1 MSELLAKARNYEKNI
16 TSKIPDS
23 QRPVFHFSNP
33 AGWMNDPNGFSDYRG
48 EHHLFFQYYPYATHW
63 DSMHWGHAKSK
74 DFIQW
79 EYLPAALA
87 PDKDYDG
94 LGAFSGSAL
103 EDGERQILVYT
114 GVEEQIIENG
124 EKRVA
129 QNQCIAIGNGINYE
143 KFSNN
148 PVITSDMLPDGSS
161 REDFR
166 DPKVWKEDNQYYLVA
181 GSRNADG
188 SGQIAL
194 FYSKDLKNWKFGS
207 ILDKSENKIGKM
219 WECPDFFALNEK
231 HILMISPQDMHADGL
246 EFHNGNNTAFLIG
259 EYDKENMQFHRT
271 CVQTV
276 DYGLDFYAPQTMLTE
291 DGRRIIIAW
300 MQSWDNHMCPAD
312 YLWSGMMTIPR
323 ELFIKN
329 GRIYQNPVRELENY
343 RENPVV
349 YSNLCVE
356 KETALKGIEGRSI
369 DLILS
374 IKEGDY
380 QNCKIKVA
388 SDGQFYS
395 EIVYDKEKG
404 MLTFDRTYSGNSR
417 DTISTRSMFV
427 NSENGILKLR
437 ILIDRY
443 SVEIFVNDGKQ
454 AMTSLIYTS
463 QSASSILFES
473 SGRTYMDVEK
483 YELSVR
489 K

>member
-16 TSKIPDS
+16 TGKIPDS

-129 QNQCIAIGNGINYE
+129 QNQCIAIGDGINYE

-246 EFHNGNNTAFLIG
+246 EFQ
-259 EYDKENMQFHRT
+259 DRK
-271 CVQTV
+271 
-276 DYGLDFYAPQTMLTE
+276 
-291 DGRRIIIAW
+291 
-300 MQSWDNHMCPAD
+300 S
-312 YLWSGMMTIPR
+312 
-323 ELFIKN
+323 
-329 GRIYQNPVRELENY
+329 
-343 RENPVV
+343 VV
-349 YSNLCVE
+349 
-356 KETALKGIEGRSI
+356 
-369 DLILS
+369 
-374 IKEGDY
+374 
-380 QNCKIKVA
+380 
-388 SDGQFYS
+388 
-395 EIVYDKEKG
+395 
-404 MLTFDRTYSGNSR
+404 
-417 DTISTRSMFV
+417 
-427 NSENGILKLR
+427 
-437 ILIDRY
+437 
-443 SVEIFVNDGKQ
+443 
-454 AMTSLIYTS
+454 
-463 QSASSILFES
+463 
-473 SGRTYMDVEK
+473 
-483 YELSVR
+483 
-489 K
+489 